1 MNIFKNHKE
10 DHKGLNII
18 VVGAGKVGSTLVE
31 QLSISA
37 SSSSWPTPSSTS
49 KPGPMDDFTR
59 PSMVTDAEETR

>member
-31 QLSISA
+31 QLSKEGHDI
-37 SSSSWPTPSSTS
+37 TIID
-49 KPGPMDDFTR
+49 KNKTR
-59 PSMVTDAEETR
+59 VEALSGMYDV